1 MTEFKINVGD
11 ICRVF
16 PHDPEWEN
24 AGSIRIGN
32 TEDIVWIPRG
42 SHVILTRILENVSG
56 EVSWCHVMFAGHHV
70 EISADLL
77 EPDYEHKT
85 EKAKV

>member
-1 MTEFKINVGD
+1 MIEFRISIGD

-24 AGSIRIGN
+24 VGAIPLGN
-32 TEDIVWIPRG
+32 VEGVVWIPRG
-42 SHVILTRILENVSG
+42 SHIIVTRILENLTG
-56 EVSWCHVMFAGHHV
+56 EVSWCHAMFAGHHV

-77 EPDYEHKT
+77 EPIYDQKA
-85 EKAKV
+85 EKANV